1 MFCGFYY
8 FYIANIMLILILCNT
23 KYLIFLCSLHFFL
36 LGGVRQKKPARVD
49 TGMEH
54 FSYLSETKPKL
65 LT

>member
-1 MFCGFYY
+1 MQYKVP
-8 FYIANIMLILILCNT
+8 N
-23 KYLIFLCSLHFFL
+23 FFVQPAFFFSSE
-36 LGGVRQKKPARVD
+36 GMRQKKPARVD

>member
-1 MFCGFYY
+1 MQYKVPNFFYAACIF
-8 FYIANIMLILILCNT
+8 FY
-23 KYLIFLCSLHFFL
+23 SE
-36 LGGVRQKKPARVD
+36 GVRQKKPARVD

>member
-1 MFCGFYY
+1 MQYKVPNFFVQP
-8 FYIANIMLILILCNT
+8 A
-23 KYLIFLCSLHFFL
+23 FFL